1 MDLVHEAVAHSDV
14 HVMSQ
19 HVPLSLA
26 RAGSFTGSSNTDF
39 PEHSLGLSSPFF
51 TSLLGRAI
59 PRAPDLENTS
69 GSPTKSWE
77 KIRNPEPRPGDSP
90 PAGAGVG
97 PGVLKSAFDFVLQ
110 DHTAQAWEPLEA
122 RDCVQVPILLPAPS
136 PTPGSL
142 KVISNTRR
150 SGPGPSLSVLLT
162 SCFSSLCRH
171 PCYSGSGRSTGRR
184 FCFAGGRPSQVH

>member
-1 MDLVHEAVAHSDV
+1 MDLGHEAVTHTDV

-26 RAGSFTGSSNTDF
+26 RAGSFTGSCNTDF

-51 TSLLGRAI
+51 ASPLGRAI

-69 GSPTKSWE
+69 GSPKTSWE
-77 KIRNPEPRPGDSP
+77 KIQNPEPRPGDSP

-97 PGVLKSAFDFVLQ
+97 PGILKSVFDFVLQ
-110 DHTAQAWEPLEA
+110 DHTAQSWEPLEA
-122 RDCVQVPILLPAPS
+122 RDCVQVPILLPAHS

-142 KVISNTRR
+142 KAINYTPR
-150 SGPGPSLSVLLT
+150 SGPGQGPHCLS
-162 SCFSSLCRH
+162 C
-171 PCYSGSGRSTGRR
+171 
-184 FCFAGGRPSQVH
+184 